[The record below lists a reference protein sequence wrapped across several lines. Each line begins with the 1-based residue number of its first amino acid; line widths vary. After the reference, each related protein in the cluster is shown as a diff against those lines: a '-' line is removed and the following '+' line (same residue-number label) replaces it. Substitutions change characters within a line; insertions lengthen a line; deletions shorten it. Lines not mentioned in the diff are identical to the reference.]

1 MPDTAN
7 VRVFGSG
14 APQTRT
20 DSQGFALL
28 PFAVGYQRAV
38 AQFEPSDMPLEANY
52 SINQATV
59 TPWPKSV
66 AKVKFE
72 VSSVLGEAIQI
83 SFADGRFIPV
93 GSSFALGDSRVVV
106 GADGL
111 AYLETRPE
119 SGKLAINVGKS
130 ECTVTLPARDKRAER
145 SDVVRVVC
153 EGAATLK

>member
-1 MPDTAN
+1 
-7 VRVFGSG
+7 
-14 APQTRT
+14 
-20 DSQGFALL
+20 
-28 PFAVGYQRAV
+28 
-38 AQFEPSDMPLEANY
+38 MPLEANY

-83 SFADGRFIPV
+83 SFADGRFLPV

-119 SGKLAINVGKS
+119 SGKLTVNSGKS
-130 ECTVTLPARDKRAER
+130 ECTFTLPARDKSAER

-153 EGAATLK
+153 EGAAAPK